1 MNIEVSNFK
10 IWKFVLFFIGMTV
23 VSAVLS
29 LLFLQ
34 DTDRMQA
41 QQSIELLLNG
51 SLTLYIYWSIRK
63 GNIPINGTSMTQ
75 AMSGGRWAKYIG
87 ATLFIKVF
95 GVIVTTI
102 IGLLLFLSFP
112 PILHFLHRLIEE
124 ETRQFITPTAFQFVL
139 MVISLCILTPIWEEF
154 FFRGILF
161 RRFAIGTN
169 TMRAAI
175 YSSLIFGILH
185 IGGSSMFHAFL
196 VGMLFCYIYAST
208 QNIWVPV
215 ILHSMGNLLSL
226 LPILF
231 STAPYENIYLPSQ
244 KELKGELS
252 TLLFP
257 LLLCMVVGVIL
268 LRKYGSRLRKM
279 TIARERERQ
288 AEGKE
293 QQIASK

>member
-1 MNIEVSNFK
+1 
-10 IWKFVLFFIGMTV
+10 
-23 VSAVLS
+23 
-29 LLFLQ
+29 
-34 DTDRMQA
+34 MQA
-41 QQSIELLLNG
+41 QQSVELLLNG

-63 GNIPINGTSMTQ
+63 GNIAINGTSMNQ
-75 AMSGGRWAKYIG
+75 VMSGSRWAKYIG

-95 GVIVTTI
+95 GGIVTTI

-112 PILHFLHRLIEE
+112 PILHFLHRLMEE
-124 ETRQFITPTAFQFVL
+124 ETRQLITPTAFQFVL

-161 RRFAIGTN
+161 RRFAMRTK

-196 VGMLFCYIYAST
+196 VGILFCYIYAST

-215 ILHSMGNLLSL
+215 ILHGIGNLLSL
-226 LPILF
+226 LPTLF
-231 STAPYENIYLPSQ
+231 STAPYESIYLPSQ

-268 LRKYGSRLRKM
+268 LRKYGPRLRKM
-279 TIARERERQ
+279 AITREREMQ